1 MEACT
6 MTDVTLL
13 DPPTPQDASHSALP
27 KFDPARYATHVDDL
41 DLTPAQ
47 QEDVLRALWTIMT
60 GFVDMGFGV
69 ESVQN
74 FLPELGKLS
83 SEFRKNALN
92 IQDSKHAENFNDVA
106 NNRKDDFK
114 CEP

>member
-1 MEACT
+1 

-13 DPPTPQDASHSALP
+13 DPPTPQDASHSAVP
-27 KFDPARYATHVDDL
+27 KFDPAKYASHVDDL

-47 QEDVLRALWTIMT
+47 QEDVLRALWKIMT

-83 SEFRKNALN
+83 SEFRKNALD
-92 IQDSKHAENFNDVA
+92 IEDSKHTDNFNAVA
-106 NNRKDDFK
+106 KERRDD
-114 CEP
+114 